1 MSRTGIPQATQSPAL
16 PRPAVRP
23 HHSKALSQP
32 LYVCFAFLQTERRRR
47 IFSSVPHA
55 FYYHN
60 TWSRL
65 QVNRLLLFFENIFQ
79 AGFTRASLEKG
90 NLLLN
95 RFKSRFSAALQRRR
109 KRLPDRKSWSK
120 PPFGKS
126 GNPLFRQPYPQIFH
140 PEFCHWAGGC
150 GQKVGGEA
158 AHCCGEHQLYRQPW
172 YEVERQ
178 QPVHHAHSSSDVSLL
193 PATDAS
199 LGGTAESAS
208 GQFQEFPWALKM
220 GANPERK
227 ISSAVVIPQCLLPQ
241 GKNRGQ
247 APERRST

>member
-1 MSRTGIPQATQSPAL
+1 MSRTGIPQAMQSPAL

-32 LYVCFAFLQTERRRR
+32 LYVCFAFLQPERRRR

-90 NLLLN
+90 TLLLN
-95 RFKSRFSAALQRRR
+95 RFKSRVPSAPQRRR

-150 GQKVGGEA
+150 GQKLEGT
-158 AHCCGEHQLYRQPW
+158 QLIAVESTSYIDNHGMKWNGNNQYTMPIQVAMDRCYQQQMLHLEEQRNRQ
-172 YEVERQ
+172 
-178 QPVHHAHSSSDVSLL
+178 AGSFGS
-193 PATDAS
+193 
-199 LGGTAESAS
+199 
-208 GQFQEFPWALKM
+208 F
-220 GANPERK
+220 
-227 ISSAVVIPQCLLPQ
+227 
-241 GKNRGQ
+241 RG
-247 APERRST
+247 R

>member
-1 MSRTGIPQATQSPAL
+1 MLFTTIPPGVDSKSIGCSSFLKIFFRPVSRGPPWKRETCFCTG
-16 PRPAVRP
+16 
-23 HHSKALSQP
+23 SKA
-32 LYVCFAFLQTERRRR
+32 
-47 IFSSVPHA
+47 
-55 FYYHN
+55 
-60 TWSRL
+60 
-65 QVNRLLLFFENIFQ
+65 
-79 AGFTRASLEKG
+79 GFP
-90 NLLLN
+90 
-95 RFKSRFSAALQRRR
+95 SAPQRRR
-109 KRLPDRKSWSK
+109 KRLPDQKSWSK